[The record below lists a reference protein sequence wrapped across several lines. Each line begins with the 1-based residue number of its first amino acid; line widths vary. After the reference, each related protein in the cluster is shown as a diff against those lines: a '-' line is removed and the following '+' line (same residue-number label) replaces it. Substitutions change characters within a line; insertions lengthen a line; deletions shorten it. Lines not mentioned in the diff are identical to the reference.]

1 LKSRPK
7 RDFIFISMK
16 ELSLKYIVREPNKQT
31 ENTSLLILL
40 HGYGSN
46 EEDLFS
52 FATELPEDLLIV
64 SARAPQSLGFGSYA
78 WYTINFTA
86 NEGKFSDISEA
97 KIARDLIATFIDEIQ
112 EKYHISQNKTFLL
125 GFSQGT
131 ILSYAV
137 ALNYP
142 EKVQKIIALSGYV
155 NHELLPSNLESKDY
169 SKLNF
174 FISHGSVDQVI
185 PVEWAKKAPLFLNEL
200 NIKNSYQEYPVGHGV
215 APKNFFDFKAWL
227 EEQL

>member
-1 LKSRPK
+1 
-7 RDFIFISMK
+7 MK
-16 ELSLKYIVREPNKQT
+16 ELSLKYIVREPNNQT
-31 ENTSLLILL
+31 ENTSLVILL

-52 FATELPEDLLIV
+52 FATELPENLLIV
-64 SARAPQSLGFGSYA
+64 SVRAPQSLGFGSYA

-86 NEGKFSDISEA
+86 NEGKFSDIPEA
-97 KIARDLIATFIDEIQ
+97 KSARELIATFIDEVQ
-112 EKYHISQNKTFLL
+112 ERYHISPNKTFLV

-131 ILSYAV
+131 ILSYAL

-155 NHELLPSNLESKDY
+155 NSELLPSNIETKDY
-169 SKLNF
+169 SKLDF

-185 PVEWAKKAPLFLNEL
+185 PAEWAKKAPLFLNEL
-200 NIKNSYQEYPVGHGV
+200 NIKNSYKEYPVGHGV
-215 APKNFFDFKAWL
+215 APQNFFDFKKWL
-227 EEQL
+227 EERIHS

>member
-1 LKSRPK
+1 MEK
-7 RDFIFISMK
+7 
-16 ELSLKYIVREPNKQT
+16 LSLHYIVRAPKIIT

-52 FATELPEDLLIV
+52 FASELPENLIVV
-64 SARAPQSLGFGSYA
+64 SARAPQTLGFGSYS
-78 WYTINFTA
+78 WYTIHFN
-86 NEGKFSDISEA
+86 NPKGRFSDMPEA
-97 KIARDLIATFIDEIQ
+97 IKARETIAVFIDEVQ
-112 EKYHISQNKTFLL
+112 EKYGVLPEKTFLL

-155 NHELLPSNLESKDY
+155 NSDLLPESLDSKDY
-169 SKLNF
+169 SKLDF
-174 FISHGSVDQVI
+174 YISHGSVDQVI
-185 PVEWAKKAPLFLNEL
+185 PIEWANKTPEL
-200 NIKNSYQEYPVGHGV
+200 LDQLKIKYSYKEFPVGHGV
-215 APKNFFDFKAWL
+215 NPQNFYEFSKWI
-227 EEQL
+227 EERM

>member
-1 LKSRPK
+1 
-7 RDFIFISMK
+7 ME
-16 ELSLKYIVREPNKQT
+16 ELSLQYIVREPNQQT

-52 FATELPEDLLIV
+52 FATELPEDLLIIG
-64 SARAPQSLGFGSYA
+64 ARAPQNLGFGSYA

-86 NEGKFSDISEA
+86 DQRKFSDIPEA
-97 KIARDLIATFIDEIQ
+97 IKAREKIAVFIDEVQ
-112 EKYHISQNKTFLL
+112 KKYKISPNKTFLL

-131 ILSYAV
+131 ILSYSV

-142 EKVQKIIALSGYV
+142 NKIHKIIALSGYI
-155 NHELLPSNLESKDY
+155 NPELLPHNLDTKDF
-169 SKLNF
+169 SKLDF

-185 PVEWAKKAPLFLNEL
+185 PAEWAKKAPLFLNKL
-200 NIKNSYQEYPVGHGV
+200 NIKNCYKEYGVGHGI
-215 APKNFFDFKAWL
+215 APQNFFDFKKWI
-227 EEQL
+227 EERM

>member
-1 LKSRPK
+1 MEK
-7 RDFIFISMK
+7 
-16 ELSLKYIVREPNKQT
+16 LSLQYIVREPNQQT

-52 FATELPEDLLIV
+52 FATELPEDLLII
-64 SARAPQSLGFGSYA
+64 SARAPQNLGFGSYA

-86 NEGKFSDISEA
+86 EEGKFSDIPEA
-97 KIARDLIATFIDEIQ
+97 IEARDKIATFIDEVQ
-112 EKYHISQNKTFLL
+112 GKYNISPNKTFLL

-142 EKVQKIIALSGYV
+142 KKVQKIIALSGYV
-155 NHELLPSNLESKDY
+155 NPELLPTNLKQEDYSNLD
-169 SKLNF
+169 L

-185 PVEWAKKAPLFLNEL
+185 PAEWAKKAPLFLNEL
-200 NIKNSYQEYPVGHGV
+200 SIKHSYQEYPVGHGV
-215 APKNFFDFKAWL
+215 APQNFFAFKKWL
-227 EEQL
+227 QERM